1 MSTAFV
7 YESTDIPEGMLLD
20 EWRRRN
26 AQTRRNR
33 RFGRLRL
40 W

>member
-7 YESTDIPEGMLLD
+7 YESCDIPEGMLLD

-26 AQTRRNR
+26 VQPRPNR
-33 RFGRLRL
+33 RFGWLRRA
-40 W
+40 